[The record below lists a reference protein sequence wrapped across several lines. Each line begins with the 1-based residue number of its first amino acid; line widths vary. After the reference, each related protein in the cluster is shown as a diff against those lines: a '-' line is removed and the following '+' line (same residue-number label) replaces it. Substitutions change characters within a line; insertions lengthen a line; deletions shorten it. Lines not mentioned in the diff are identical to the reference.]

1 MPSQNH
7 QKADFI
13 SRSSNQSL
21 FTRLTDAILQPTQFI
36 LVIENW
42 NYCEE

>member
-1 MPSQNH
+1 MPSHNH

-21 FTRLTDAILQPTQFI
+21 FTRLTDAILQPSAVYLI
-36 LVIENW
+36 VIEN
-42 NYCEE
+42 